1 MELPPLL
8 RKELRWGW
16 RKKVPL
22 AVLFVVVP
30 AVFVYGTLGFE
41 HVLPTSVP
49 VAVAPQTPN
58 VTGDDVNIV
67 KGAVTL
73 FSQPVT
79 YPSKPAAMTALS
91 REQVYA
97 VVTVP
102 ANLTASSGRAVI
114 DIYVSG
120 SVVPYQEPAQVLAAV
135 ADRGLSS
142 LLDRPVDVTYTVVG
156 TERTLSAYLLP
167 TFLMVLVMLVAFA
180 YLPYTLASE
189 EAAMD
194 RLRLETSLSRVV
206 ATKLAVFAALVA
218 VPILVFEATSE
229 WMGNSVDLLSPGVFA
244 IYLLTFLLC
253 GTLAAAITV
262 ALRFS
267 AWGRLANLA
276 VLLFA
281 LAFSGLAYPRGFF
294 SPARREFVQHVPTYY
309 AMVAARGYAL
319 RDQPIGTYADWLAM
333 LVGVLA
339 ISIALFAGSV
349 RYYERRA

>member
-1 MELPPLL
+1 MALPPLL

-16 RKKVPL
+16 RKKIPL
-22 AVLFVVVP
+22 VVLFVVVP
-30 AVFVYGTLGFE
+30 AVFVSGTLAFE

-58 VTGDDVNIV
+58 VTSDDLTIVN
-67 KGAVTL
+67 GAVTL

-79 YPSKPAAMTALS
+79 YPSKSSAMTALS

-102 ANLTASSGRAVI
+102 ANLTASAGRAVI

-135 ADRGLSS
+135 ADRGLST
-142 LLDRPVDVTYTVVG
+142 LLDRPVDATYTIVG
-156 TERTLSAYLLP
+156 TEHTLSAYLLP
-167 TFLMVLVMLVAFA
+167 TFLMVLVLLVAFA
-180 YLPYTLASE
+180 YLPYNLASE
-189 EAAMD
+189 EAAID
-194 RLRLETSLSRVV
+194 RLRLESSLSRVV
-206 ATKLAVFAALVA
+206 ATKLGVFAALVA

-229 WMGNSVDLLSPGVFA
+229 WMGNSVALLSPGVFA

-276 VLLFA
+276 VLIFTV
-281 LAFSGLAYPRGFF
+281 AFSGLAYPRGFF
-294 SPARREFVQHVPTYY
+294 SPVRREFVQHVPTYY

-319 RDQPIGTYADWLAM
+319 RDQPLGAYTDWLAM

-339 ISIALFAGSV
+339 VCIGLFVASAT
-349 RYYERRA
+349 YYERRV